1 MPAKGDAISE
11 PFSPAKLGRL
21 WDPQNAEKNH
31 TARNIR
37 FAETY
42 SNARWTS
49 GAADS
54 FELEGFLDLRN
65 IAVTR
70 HFWAEKIFKRTG
82 LSLKRKLEN
91 LV

>member
-54 FELEGFLDLRN
+54 FELEGSLAFRN
-65 IAVTR
+65 IGVIR
-70 HFWAEKIFKRTG
+70 HFWAKKIFKRTAIIAQN
-82 LSLKRKLEN
+82 KLEN